1 MLPQDSTKYSS
12 HTTTYGKRKK
22 KKTKQNRLCRKSMLY
37 DLAHSTLLL
46 FYLLKKRM
54 AVQIG
59 NVISRTRIF
68 YDEFSTLFI

>member
-1 MLPQDSTKYSS
+1 
-12 HTTTYGKRKK
+12 
-22 KKTKQNRLCRKSMLY
+22 MLY

-59 NVISRTRIF
+59 NVIPEP
-68 YDEFSTLFI
+68 EFSTTNFQHCLYNVAIFSFF